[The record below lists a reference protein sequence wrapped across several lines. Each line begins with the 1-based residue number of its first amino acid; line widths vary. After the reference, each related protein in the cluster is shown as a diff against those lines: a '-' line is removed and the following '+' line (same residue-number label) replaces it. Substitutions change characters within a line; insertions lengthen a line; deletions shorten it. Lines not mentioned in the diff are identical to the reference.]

1 MVEFLIGCKPIIVQW
16 KNELKIE
23 LESWNL
29 SQDSSKSWILEN
41 FQLKTR
47 NLDNFDRK
55 EEKRKEIG
63 SRWMRAKDFSC

>member
-1 MVEFLIGCKPIIVQW
+1 MQW

-41 FQLKTR
+41 FQLKTKNR
-47 NLDNFDRK
+47 KKGKKSEVDECVRKIFRIREENFNR
-55 EEKRKEIG
+55 
-63 SRWMRAKDFSC
+63 

>member
-47 NLDNFDRK
+47 NWK

-63 SRWMRAKDFSC
+63 SR

>member
-47 NLDNFDRK
+47 NRK

-63 SRWMRAKDFSC
+63 SRWMRAKDFSY

>member
-47 NLDNFDRK
+47 NRK

-63 SRWMRAKDFSC
+63 SR

>member
-63 SRWMRAKDFSC
+63 SR